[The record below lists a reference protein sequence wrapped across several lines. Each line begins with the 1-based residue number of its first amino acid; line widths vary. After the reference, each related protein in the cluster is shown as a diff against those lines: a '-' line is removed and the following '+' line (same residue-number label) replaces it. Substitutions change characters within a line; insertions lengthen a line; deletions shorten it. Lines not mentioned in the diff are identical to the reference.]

1 MYFLLFTVFLFILF
15 KVKVVKLTQNMKVE
29 LIPASSESMKTEIVV
44 EELQV
49 DQGLLSF
56 RFINNLL

>member
-1 MYFLLFTVFLFILF
+1 M
-15 KVKVVKLTQNMKVE
+15 KVVKLTQNMKVE